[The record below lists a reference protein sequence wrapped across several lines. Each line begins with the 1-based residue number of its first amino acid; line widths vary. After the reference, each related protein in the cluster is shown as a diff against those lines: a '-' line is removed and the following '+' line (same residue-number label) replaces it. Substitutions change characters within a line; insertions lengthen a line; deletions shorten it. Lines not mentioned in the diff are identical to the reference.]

1 MGEIALSVRDLRITY
16 KTIQSF
22 SLKRIFSKNALKTKK
37 FEALKGV
44 SFDLHEGEILGIIG
58 ENGSGK
64 STLLRALAS
73 IYAPDSGS
81 VETYGRTVSLMAIG
95 AGFKKN
101 LSGRDN
107 IVLSGLLLGF
117 SRERIMEKMDEIIE
131 FSELGA
137 RIDQKV
143 QAYSSGMYSKL
154 AFSITAVLEPDILLI
169 DEILSVG
176 DKRFKQKSYKKMRE
190 LIGGEN
196 RSVAIVS
203 HNLATLQ
210 KLCTRVIWIAD
221 GEIKMNGKP
230 DEVIEAYEAYTDHN
244 TTTKS

>member
-1 MGEIALSVRDLRITY
+1 MSEIALSVRDLRITY

-22 SLKRIFSKNALKTKK
+22 SVKRLFSRNALKTKR

-44 SFDLHEGEILGIIG
+44 SFDLKKGEILGIIG

-73 IYAPDSGS
+73 IYAPDSGT
-81 VETYGRTVSLMAIG
+81 VDAFGQTVSLMAIG

-107 IVLSGLLLGF
+107 IILSGLLLGF
-117 SRERIMEKMDEIIE
+117 SKERIMEKMDEIIE

-143 QAYSSGMYSKL
+143 RAYSSGMYSKL

-176 DKRFKQKSYKKMRE
+176 DKRFKQKSYKKMRD
-190 LIGGEN
+190 LINDEN
-196 RSVAIVS
+196 RSVVIVS
-203 HNLATLQ
+203 HNLATMQ
-210 KLCTRVIWIAD
+210 KLCTRVIWIAA
-221 GEIKMNGKP
+221 GEIKMSGTP
-230 DEVIEAYEAYTDHN
+230 DEVIGAYDAYTEHTNDE
-244 TTTKS
+244 KS